1 MTTGSGRLVGT
12 GKAAVAV
19 GVDPA
24 TLWRWEKDGRVQA
37 ELRTA
42 GGQLRWD
49 VDRLRAQLRA
59 LSEPSGE
66 T

>member
-1 MTTGSGRLVGT
+1 MVGT
-12 GKAAVAV
+12 GAAAAAV

-24 TLWRWEKDGRVQA
+24 TLWRWERAGRVKA

-49 VDRLRAQLRA
+49 IDRLRAQLRVGDDPA
-59 LSEPSGE
+59 TEAGQ
-66 T
+66 